1 MGFESL
7 LGNERL
13 RENLQNSIRRGHIS
27 HFYVI
32 CGPEGSGKHTLA
44 NLLASAI
51 LCRGQDSRPCG
62 SCGPCRKVAE
72 NLHPDFI
79 TVTDP
84 EHKNIPVRMVREI
97 REDMFIRPN
106 EADYKIYLFPQE
118 LGIEGQN
125 ALLKVLEEPPAYG
138 VFMLLTDNPEK
149 LLPTVRSRS
158 TELALTALPETLLR
172 KVLQREFPDADEQT
186 ITAAIARSGG
196 FLGQAKTVLSG
207 EALTVPQTESFA
219 EAVSSRS
226 ALLLTQTLAPME
238 KWKRDQ
244 LLPVLQQW
252 LELTQGAL
260 VYRTGCA
267 ALSPLS
273 RKMGD
278 SRSSADLL
286 GLLTHLKKA
295 IEYTQSNVSP
305 AAVCGYLA
313 WALRK

>member
-27 HFYVI
+27 HFYLI

-44 NLLASAI
+44 KLLASAI
-51 LCRGQDSRPCG
+51 LCRGESRPCG
-62 SCGPCRKVAE
+62 TCGPCRKVAE

-138 VFMLLTDNPEK
+138 VFILLTDNPEK

-158 TELALTALPETLLR
+158 TELALNALSEPVLR
-172 KVLQREFPDADEQT
+172 KALQKEFPDSDAQT
-186 ITAAIARSGG
+186 LTAAIARSGG
-196 FLGQAKTVLSG
+196 FLGQARTVLSG
-207 EALTVPQTESFA
+207 EAQTVPQTESFA
-219 EAVSSRS
+219 EAISTRSS
-226 ALLLTQTLAPME
+226 LILTQTLVPME

-244 LLPVLQQW
+244 LLSVLQQW

-278 SRSSADLL
+278 SRSSADLM
-286 GLLTHLKKA
+286 GILTQLKKA